1 MLYIKCQ
8 LFVNWGIKLGKCKC
22 NTTFCKLDN
31 IITQFRAGE
40 RPTIWLAQA
49 LSEWNIFFLQVLN
62 LNNYDIV
69 YMRNIFTPEARRDNK
84 PNVFVNENGCK
95 I

>member
-1 MLYIKCQ
+1 MKH
-8 LFVNWGIKLGKCKC
+8 
-22 NTTFCKLDN
+22 
-31 IITQFRAGE
+31 
-40 RPTIWLAQA
+40 
-49 LSEWNIFFLQVLN
+49 FFLQVLN

>member
-1 MLYIKCQ
+1 MDRD
-8 LFVNWGIKLGKCKC
+8 IKLGIFKC

-49 LSEWNIFFLQVLN
+49 LSE
-62 LNNYDIV
+62 
-69 YMRNIFTPEARRDNK
+69 
-84 PNVFVNENGCK
+84 
-95 I
+95 